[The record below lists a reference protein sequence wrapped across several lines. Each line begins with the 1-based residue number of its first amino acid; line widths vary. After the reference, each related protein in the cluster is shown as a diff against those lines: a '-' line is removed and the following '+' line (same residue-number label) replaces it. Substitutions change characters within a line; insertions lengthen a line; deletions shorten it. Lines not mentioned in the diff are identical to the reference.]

1 MADVKKEFE
10 DILQIIS
17 DSTSDSRRKQ
27 KRAKHQADEKYQQY
41 REGASELASEVKD
54 QASQL
59 FESGRAGASQLYA
72 SGKDTVS
79 DLSDTAS
86 EVGNKVSSYWDR
98 HSGHIFNI
106 ILALLGIK
114 LVRNLRKLLD
124 D

>member
-10 DILQIIS
+10 DILQIVS
-17 DSTSDSRRKQ
+17 DSTSDHRRKQ
-27 KRAKHQADEKYQQY
+27 KRAKRQAEEKYQQY
-41 REGASELASEVKD
+41 REGASELANDVKD

-59 FESGRAGASQLYA
+59 FETSKAGASQLYA
-72 SGKDTVS
+72 NSKDTVS

-86 EVGNKVSSYWDR
+86 EVGNKVSSYLDR
-98 HSGHIFNI
+98 HSGHIFSI